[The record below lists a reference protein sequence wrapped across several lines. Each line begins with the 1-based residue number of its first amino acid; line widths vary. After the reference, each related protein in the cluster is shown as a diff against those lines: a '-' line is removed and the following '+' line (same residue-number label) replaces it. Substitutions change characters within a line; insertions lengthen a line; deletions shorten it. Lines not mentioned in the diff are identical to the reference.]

1 MRQQFLDGGMCE
13 GHVCSN
19 TQQGIM
25 SGFVV
30 FFHALYCEQIP
41 LAKNCQHCYKALNFY
56 SLIAYFLLVLM
67 KSLR

>member
-1 MRQQFLDGGMCE
+1 MRQQFLDGGMCD

-30 FFHALYCEQIP
+30 FFIFQPMEFVNQGHTQNVQVSKVVLHPIP
-41 LAKNCQHCYKALNFY
+41 IEKEY
-56 SLIAYFLLVLM
+56 
-67 KSLR
+67 